1 MTELTNEQIWELR
14 FNASIERFGSFDE
27 EMEIP
32 GYSCKPELEKSD
44 ELDEFEEKK
53 LTELQQFQQSLKL
66 RFEAC
71 KQRYRGMEEYMD
83 IPDMDLWLN
92 LKNEIIPKRPK
103 LERQVCQSYYKVG
116 EEFYTVEDEE
126 LDEMELN
133 KLVLF
138 DVNDCA
144 DATTVID
151 ADNNDYDDYYYDSD
165 NYSRDSEYRL
175 EREIDKFLCS
185 KSGSR
190 WADKFEDR
198 YG

>member
-27 EMEIP
+27 CMEIP
-32 GYSCKPELEKSD
+32 GYGCKPELD
-44 ELDEFEEKK
+44 ELDELEKPDELDELQEKK
-53 LTELQQFQQSLKL
+53 LTELQPFQQSLKL

-83 IPDMDLWLN
+83 IPDMDLWLS

-116 EEFYTVEDEE
+116 EEFYTIED
-126 LDEMELN
+126 LDKMEQT
-133 KLVLF
+133 KLLL
-138 DVNDCA
+138 VNDH
-144 DATTVID
+144 DD
-151 ADNNDYDDYYYDSD
+151 NDYDEDYYYDSD

-175 EREIDKFLCS
+175 EGEIDKFLCS
-185 KSGSR
+185 KRGSR